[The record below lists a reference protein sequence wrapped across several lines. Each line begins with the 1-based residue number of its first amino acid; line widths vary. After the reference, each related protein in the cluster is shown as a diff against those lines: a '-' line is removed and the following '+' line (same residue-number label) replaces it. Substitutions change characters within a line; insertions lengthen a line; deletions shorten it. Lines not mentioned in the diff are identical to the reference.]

1 MSKSTI
7 KAQCHNEG
15 NCVRGKAYGVMRAL
29 NLLFGDQSP
38 GERSV
43 RERTKKRYLQINS
56 YQHKNIYGDKK

>member
-29 NLLFGDQSP
+29 NLLFGDQRVLVK
-38 GERSV
+38 EALEKEQTRD
-43 RERTKKRYLQINS
+43 TCK
-56 YQHKNIYGDKK
+56 